1 MAKNE
6 QNQLAK
12 SIKEFKGK
20 VILSNPNISRL
31 TLSNQAVFLHNQKS
45 QNKNLDILRRK

>member
-20 VILSNPNISRL
+20 VILSN
-31 TLSNQAVFLHNQKS
+31 SNMKRVQ
-45 QNKNLDILRRK
+45 D